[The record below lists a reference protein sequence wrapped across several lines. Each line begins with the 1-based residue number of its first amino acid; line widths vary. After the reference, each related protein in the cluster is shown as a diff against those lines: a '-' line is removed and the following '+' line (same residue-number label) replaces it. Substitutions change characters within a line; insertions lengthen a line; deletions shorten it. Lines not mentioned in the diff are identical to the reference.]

1 MSALAPLVAV
11 RAPILSLARSSAVR
25 QAALFAGS
33 TLLVGLLSAAA
44 KALLARSLTPA
55 ELGAFLFATSLL
67 LLGAILFEFGLFLPA
82 GRAIAGAD
90 LSGRREIAGAAIVLY
105 LPVGLAFA
113 VAVLGVSFVVDGW
126 FNVEAGAAL
135 RLTAALALAYPLGQI
150 ALWLAQGSD
159 RLHLYSV
166 AAAVGQVAFA
176 GVLAGL
182 VAAGV
187 ALTVPL
193 ALTLQACGLLAGWAA
208 LLCSLRPRF
217 EHLRPRI
224 RRLAYE
230 ARQYGAH
237 AYLGRILSIGTYN
250 MDVLLVAA
258 FTSARDVALYAIAAT
273 VARVVGLPA
282 VGLASTLFARLTRD
296 GVITPRWLTSCWVIG
311 LIAAS
316 VLVLIGG
323 LLVEAVFGSA
333 YVAGVMIL
341 APLAFAEA
349 LRGVTTLYNS
359 SLTAQAR
366 GKELRNAGIVLTAA
380 NLILNFAL
388 IPTHGATG
396 AAWAS
401 FGALAINLFVHAM
414 LYRRVVS
421 SGEIGSPGRVPA

>member
-1 MSALAPLVAV
+1 M

-33 TLLVGLLSAAA
+33 TLVVGLLSVAA
-44 KALLARSLTPA
+44 KALLARSLTPT

-90 LSGRREIAGAAIVLY
+90 PSGRREIAGAAIVLY

-113 VAVLGVSFVVDGW
+113 LAILGVSFAVDGW
-126 FNVEAGAAL
+126 FNVEAGTAL

-150 ALWLAQGSD
+150 ALWLAQGND
-159 RLHLYSV
+159 RLHLYSM

-176 GVLAGL
+176 GVLAAL
-182 VAAGV
+182 VVAGV

-193 ALTLQACGLLAGWAA
+193 ALTIQAAGLVAGWA
-208 LLCSLRPRF
+208 LLLGCLRPQ
-217 EHLRPRI
+217 LANVRPRI
-224 RRLAYE
+224 RMLVGE
-230 ARQYGAH
+230 ARQYGVH
-237 AYLGRILSIGTYN
+237 AYLGRIFSIGTYN

-258 FTSARDVALYAIAAT
+258 FASARDVAVYAIAAT

-296 GVITPRWLTSCWVIG
+296 GVIARRWLTSCWAIG
-311 LIAAS
+311 LVAAS
-316 VLVLIGG
+316 LLVVVGG
-323 LLVEAVFGSA
+323 PLVEAVFGSA
-333 YVAGVMIL
+333 YVAGAMIL

-366 GKELRNAGIVLTAA
+366 GKELRNAGVVLTTA
-380 NLILNFAL
+380 NLVLNFAL

-401 FGALAINLFVHAM
+401 FGALAINLVVHAT
-414 LYRRVVS
+414 LYRRVVAV
-421 SGEIGSPGRVPA
+421 GEIGSARAVIA